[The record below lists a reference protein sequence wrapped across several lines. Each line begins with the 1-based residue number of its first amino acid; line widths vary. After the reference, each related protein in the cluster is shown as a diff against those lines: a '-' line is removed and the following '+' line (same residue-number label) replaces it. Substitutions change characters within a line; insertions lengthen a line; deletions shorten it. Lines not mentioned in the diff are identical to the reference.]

1 MRKTTYHLRDI
12 VSWRDSNTA
21 HVKVLPFEF
30 LCLAEYYALIK
41 ISNNRKRVT
50 NENKFTSTEKR
61 SIIPPN
67 LLCRACRRADAHFS
81 AFTSSINAV
90 STSSQPAGTGVGAG
104 EGVGVGVPW
113 SESPP
118 SSTTLVKL
126 AFTAA
131 TSAEISW
138 NCNTRNTF
146 HKLLCKWQYGGWR
159 TL

>member
-1 MRKTTYHLRDI
+1 MLKFYHL
-12 VSWRDSNTA
+12 S
-21 HVKVLPFEF
+21 
-30 LCLAEYYALIK
+30 LCAAEYYASIK
-41 ISNNRKRVT
+41 ISNNRKRGT
-50 NENKFTSTEKR
+50 NENKFTSVEKR
-61 SIIPPN
+61 SIILQN

-126 AFTAA
+126 AFTTA

-138 NCNTRNTF
+138 NYNTHNT
-146 HKLLCKWQYGGWR
+146 LLITFIMVFWDMIWR
-159 TL
+159 SKIANYLHFGENYCFQSFTLTR